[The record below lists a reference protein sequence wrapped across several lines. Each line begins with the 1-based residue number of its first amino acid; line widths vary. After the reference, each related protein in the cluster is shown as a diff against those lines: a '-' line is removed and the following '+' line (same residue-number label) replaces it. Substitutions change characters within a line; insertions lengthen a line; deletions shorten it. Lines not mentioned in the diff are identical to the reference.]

1 MFPVQVVQLIRDGGH
16 SFVQAPEGRLE
27 QTEAAFPLSQVSM
40 LQLMR
45 QAVKSVKLSPFF
57 IRHRNSI
64 YTDTV
69 SHELEKM
76 RFIMDI
82 VYFDI
87 YMCLGWWS
95 DRKNNHYYTKAPW
108 CKHLAYY

>member
-27 QTEAAFPLSQVSM
+27 QTQAAFPLSQVSM

-45 QAVKSVKLSPFF
+45 QAVKSVKLSHFLYGTGTV
-57 IRHRNSI
+57 

-76 RFIMDI
+76 RFNMDI

-87 YMCLGWWS
+87 HMCGVIYGVTP
-95 DRKNNHYYTKAPW
+95 NQ
-108 CKHLAYY
+108 